1 MTAFPRTHAPTA
13 IAPTAVDLDALPG
26 EDGVVQIAV
35 DFTAPA
41 DVFWSSS
48 ARRLTR
54 QGSMR
59 FKSFDT
65 LSEAV
70 RFVIDDKSEQRFRC
84 AVDTADDR
92 YEDDAIEALYGR
104 DDFPAGLKATGPRV
118 AAIVAA
124 TAYDLRHEERGTWT
138 VYEVRTGEAVIIN
151 GVLMTRM
158 GLAEAGNM
166 ARALNGPDRQD
177 MLAMG
182 P

>member
-1 MTAFPRTHAPTA
+1 MTASSRTVAPA
-13 IAPTAVDLDALPG
+13 RPAPAAVDPMPAEDA
-26 EDGVVQIAV
+26 AV
-35 DFTAPA
+35 HAAIDFTVPA

-54 QGSMR
+54 HGSMR
-59 FKSFDT
+59 FKSFET
-65 LSEAV
+65 LAEAI
-70 RFVIDDKSEQRFRC
+70 RFVVDDKSEPRFRC

-92 YEDDAIEALYGR
+92 YEDGAIEALYGCG
-104 DDFPAGLKATGPRV
+104 DFPPGPDAAPPGVPPV
-118 AAIVAA
+118 AASAA
-124 TAYDLRHEERGTWT
+124 YGLRHEERGTWT
-138 VYEVRTGEAVIIN
+138 VYEVRTGEAVVVN